1 MCTDDMDNGPA
12 PVSAHQVLLEGE
24 CQVTSWNDH
33 RGRLTFRTI
42 FSSESTATEGFVTG
56 TAELAEGGYLALHRH
71 EQAETYFV
79 LSGTGVVTLDGIE
92 HPVHPGSNVFIPGSC
107 EHGIA
112 NTGPQALRFFYV
124 LAADA
129 FADVEYVFT

>member
-1 MCTDDMDNGPA
+1 MDNDPA
-12 PVSAHQVLLEGE
+12 PVSGNLVLQDNE
-24 CQVTSWNDH
+24 CQITSWNDH

-42 FSSESTATEGFVTG
+42 FSADSTATECFVTG
-56 TAELAEGGYLALHRH
+56 VAELAEEGYLALHRH

-79 LSGTGVVTLDGIE
+79 LSGTGVVTLDGVE
-92 HPVHPGSNVFIPGSC
+92 YLVRPGSNVFIPGSH

-112 NTGPQALRFFYV
+112 NTGPQTLRFFYA

-129 FADVEYVFT
+129 FSDIEYVFS